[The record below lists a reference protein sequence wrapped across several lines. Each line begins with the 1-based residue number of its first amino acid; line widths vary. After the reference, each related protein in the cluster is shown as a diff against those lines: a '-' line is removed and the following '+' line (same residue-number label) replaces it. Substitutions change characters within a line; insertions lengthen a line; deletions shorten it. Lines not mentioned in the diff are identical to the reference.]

1 MKSNEKKNY
10 TQEELEAIRE
20 RFAIYYADT
29 LHITKREFE
38 RNLGKALGYI
48 NSYSG
53 NPKRE
58 VIKAFAQVYPALNL
72 DWVHTGLGSMIN
84 PGYENRAMEIHPIKK
99 AKYVNEGE
107 INVSEIKE
115 VDKEESIRMLKT
127 LVDNLIEDN
136 SRKQKTIERLMD
148 MLTKVTQ
155 EMG

>member
-1 MKSNEKKNY
+1 MNDKRKTY
-10 TQEELEAIRE
+10 TPEELEAIRE
-20 RFAIYYADT
+20 RFAMYYADT

-58 VIKAFAQVYPALNL
+58 AVKAFSQVYPALNL

-84 PGYENRAMEIHPIKK
+84 PGYENKAMEIHPIKK
-99 AKYVNEGE
+99 AKYVDEGE

-115 VDKEESIRMLKT
+115 VNKEDTILMLKT

>member
-1 MKSNEKKNY
+1 MNDKRKTY
-10 TQEELEAIRE
+10 TPEELEAIRE
-20 RFAIYYADT
+20 RFAMYYADT

-58 VIKAFAQVYPALNL
+58 AVKAFSQVYPALNL

-84 PGYENRAMEIHPIKK
+84 PGYERKAMEIHPIQK
-99 AKYVNEGE
+99 ARYVEDE
-107 INVSEIKE
+107 NVPEIKE

-136 SRKQKTIERLMD
+136 NKKQKTIERLMD
-148 MLTKVTQ
+148 MLTKVTH
-155 EMG
+155 EME